1 MFEFGLGWASTGICS
16 YPNGKFCIK
25 NVVRV
30 QSPFGREKSP
40 FGREKSPAPFF
51 SFEGYKLPEKDINSS
66 KTQFKGIP
74 TSFPILARKIQMTMP
89 RPNALHGPQP
99 KIKDIG
105 N

>member
-1 MFEFGLGWASTGICS
+1 MLLPQWEILHQKRCS
-16 YPNGKFCIK
+16 GTVAFRSRKVAVWPGK
-25 NVVRV
+25 VARSV
-30 QSPFGREKSP
+30 
-40 FGREKSPAPFF
+40 F